1 MRLAVLVAAVLA
13 AVPCAHAASIFFPE
27 MPPTDRCE
35 TRDGRPGLCV
45 SATAR
50 RCAAF
55 PTLSSLLTL
64 RPRVCR
70 FDAIDPIVCC
80 ALSDRLFL
88 LGSGEYQR
96 ELPVAEPPRGVV
108 QVGTAPWTAL
118 VGLRTAEGP
127 LAWLCGG
134 ALVSERVVLT
144 AAHCAEAGSAH
155 GSLAVRLGE
164 HDLATDTD
172 GATQE
177 FAVQSVRIHPGF
189 QQPAQRDDLALL
201 LLDRPATV
209 TRRVR
214 PVCLPRQGEPL
225 PADTLLVAAAF
236 DLSGELGGA
245 QPTATASGGRLT
257 RHSASVAPLRVC
269 SEQFEGLPHLGFIFP
284 QGLMESSEVCVV
296 RSEDAQCSHD
306 SGGPLVT
313 AGPGPSR
320 LVGLRLLSGCQ
331 QQQPEVALRLDNY
344 VDFIETTT
352 AEMLE
357 EAKQTSV

>member
-1 MRLAVLVAAVLA
+1 MRLALLAAAVLA

-27 MPPTDRCE
+27 MPPTDRSDSRSCGF
-35 TRDGRPGLCV
+35 T
-45 SATAR
+45 
-50 RCAAF
+50 
-55 PTLSSLLTL
+55 
-64 RPRVCR
+64 
-70 FDAIDPIVCC
+70 DPE
-80 ALSDRLFL
+80 RLFL

-236 DLSGELGGA
+236 DLSGELSGA
-245 QPTATASGGRLT
+245 QPTATASGGRLA

-269 SEQFEGLPHLGFIFP
+269 REQFEGLPHLGFIFP

-296 RSEDAQCSHD
+296 RSQDAQCSHD

-344 VDFIETTT
+344 VDFIKTTT